1 MSYQVSLNT
10 RRNKALLAIS
20 NALLAESE
28 YCKIQSDEVGYSSG
42 VVAWSTTIK
51 AKGRDWEIHI
61 LLTENFPDEPP
72 KVRVLEAAGLILTN
86 PHVFEKGYLCTI
98 PDSSCIDSSDPVKLF
113 FYVIE
118 SAKRILEGTED
129 VDFQDEFSVYWNR
142 SLSDKSIMC
151 LVTDSPEQLSALFN
165 VLFFDNKIICV
176 SASAESLKRWCE
188 NYFGK
193 EVSIETNSTGILL
206 KLKAP
211 LLPTEYPDSLY
222 DLTNLLSVKDREA
235 YKLLIK
241 QIISGFKEGFVL
253 LTQKT
258 ENGYA
263 LGGLIYS
270 GQGFTYKRS
279 LYNGF
284 RKGKIPPDILIKRF
298 TNTLISTKI
307 TRSSVMRVDHAW
319 IHARGGD
326 GVDFQRRS
334 VIIIGCGSLGGY
346 VAHFLSRAGVTDL
359 TLIDN
364 DRLEWA
370 NLGRHILGADSVSK
384 WKAEALSELLRKQMP
399 HLRIVGIS
407 KDWRDA
413 LRENNTLFNDYDLIV
428 STVAD
433 WRCEQPL
440 NYLSQKNN
448 LPTILYGWLEPYA
461 VAGHCLISVKGSGCL
476 ACKMNKFGYFDLKVA
491 KFPGKTLKREPGGCT
506 HYQQYGPIAILPVA
520 SLIST
525 SILLYLNNPI
535 RESILKTWVSDQKH
549 FSRANAEITEVW
561 KNRINNEGYSKVY
574 TTNWN
579 TSKDCQVC
587 D

>member
-1 MSYQVSLNT
+1 MSYPASLNT

-20 NALLAESE
+20 TALLSRSE
-28 YCKIQSDEVGYSSG
+28 YFKLQSDEIDYSSG
-42 VVAWSTTIK
+42 VVAWSTTIE
-51 AKGRDWEIHI
+51 AGGRDWEIHI
-61 LLTENFPDEPP
+61 ILTENFPDEPP
-72 KVRVLEAAGLILTN
+72 KVRVPDATGLLLKN
-86 PHVFEKGYLCTI
+86 PHVLEKGYLCII
-98 PDSSCIDSSDPVKLF
+98 PDSSCIDSDNPVGLF

-129 VDFQDEFSVYWNR
+129 VDFQDEFSAYWNR
-142 SLSDKSIMC
+142 SLSDKSIEC
-151 LVTDSPEQLSALFN
+151 LVIDSPEQLPALFN
-165 VLFFDNKIICV
+165 VFFGNKIICS

-193 EVSIETNSTGILL
+193 EVSIETNNTGILL

-222 DLTNLLSVKDREA
+222 DLTNLLSAKDREA
-235 YKLLIK
+235 YKLLTK

-263 LGGLIYS
+263 LGGLTYS
-270 GQGFTYKRS
+270 GKGLTYKRS
-279 LYNGF
+279 LHNGF
-284 RKGKIPPDILIKRF
+284 RKGKIPPDILIKRS

-307 TRSSVMRVDHAW
+307 TRSSVKRVDHTW
-319 IHARGGD
+319 IHARGGG

-334 VIIIGCGSLGGY
+334 VMVIGCGSLGGY

-384 WKAEALSELLRKQMP
+384 WKAEALSELFRKQMP

-413 LRENNTLFNDYDLIV
+413 LRENSTLFNDYDLIV

-440 NYLSQKNN
+440 NYLSRNN
-448 LPTILYGWLEPYA
+448 KLPTILYGWLEPYA

-476 ACKMNKFGYFDLKVA
+476 ACKMNQFGHFELKVA
-491 KFPGKTLKREPGGCT
+491 KFPGITLKREPGGCT
-506 HYQQYGPIAILPVA
+506 HYQQYGPIALLPVA

-525 SILLYLNNPI
+525 NVLLYLNNPI
-535 RESILKTWVSDQKH
+535 RESILKTWVSDQNH
-549 FSRANAEITEVW
+549 FSRTSAKITEVW

-574 TTNWN
+574 TTNW
-579 TSKDCQVC
+579 TASKDCQVC
-587 D
+587 Y